1 MNRFTVAG
9 FSYVHHLNWT
19 LVCVLMAASLALP
32 SSAQTSTFRI
42 QKSPSRNA
50 QGSTL
55 NAVAALSTSDAW
67 AVGFQNDNN
76 INDSRT
82 LTLHWDGVSWRD
94 VRSPN
99 PGSPPSCRN
108 ANTGNDLTSLAAV
121 AANDVWAAGFS
132 FTCTTVDLE
141 PMMIHWDG
149 QGWKVVRTP
158 ALGTNGNSSLNGLV
172 ALAANN
178 IYAVGYQPAA
188 NGAVLTLIEHWDG
201 KKWTVVP
208 SPNRSATGNL
218 LSAVSADSPTDI
230 WAVGVSVDQP
240 TTSVQTLVEHFDG
253 ARWRVVPSP
262 NPLSKAFLN
271 QNVLSS
277 VHAVSANDVTAVGL
291 LRDAGQQR
299 ELTLVENWNGKKW
312 SVVPSPNQSNV
323 PGSLNALTSVTAVS
337 ATDLYAVGFFGDT
350 ATNGQDETLVEHFD
364 GKKWSI
370 IASPA
375 KGLAQQLNGAFAMP
389 GTAEV
394 WTVGAYSD
402 PGIDFE
408 TGLLQLPKTLV
419 LFSANGQR

>member
-1 MNRFTVAG
+1 MNRFTVTG
-9 FSYVHHLNWT
+9 FSYVHHLVWM
-19 LVCVLMAASLALP
+19 LVCVLMAASFALP

-50 QGSTL
+50 QGNTL
-55 NAVAALSTSDAW
+55 NAVAALSKSDAW

-76 INDSRT
+76 INESRT

-94 VRSPN
+94 IRSPN
-99 PGSPPSCRN
+99 PGSPASCGDS
-108 ANTGNDLTSLAAV
+108 NTGNDLTSIATV
-121 AANDVWAAGFS
+121 SANDVWAAGFS
-132 FTCTTVDLE
+132 FTCTNFNLV
-141 PMMIHWDG
+141 PMTIHWDG
-149 QGWKVVRTP
+149 QRWKVVRTP

-172 ALAANN
+172 ALAPDN
-178 IYAVGYQPAA
+178 IYAVGYQSAS

-208 SPNRSATGNL
+208 SPNRSPTGNL
-218 LSAVSADSPTDI
+218 LSAVSANSRTDI

-253 ARWRVVPSP
+253 MRWRVVPSP
-262 NPLSKAFLN
+262 NPLPKAFLN

-277 VHAVSANDVTAVGL
+277 VRTVSANDVTAVGL

-299 ELTLVENWNGKKW
+299 ELTLVERWNGKKW
-312 SVVPSPNQSNV
+312 SVIPSPNQSDV
-323 PGSLNALTSVTAVS
+323 PGSLNTLTSVTAVS
-337 ATDLYAVGFFGDT
+337 ATDIYAVGFFGDA
-350 ATNGQDETLVEHFD
+350 ATSGQDETLVEHFN

-370 IASPA
+370 VASPT
-375 KGLAQQLNGAFAMP
+375 KGLAQQLNGAFALP
-389 GTAEV
+389 GTADV

-408 TGLLQLPKTLV
+408 TGFLQLPKTLV
-419 LFSANGQR
+419 LFSTNGQR